1 MGRLVV
7 VILLGLLAGCS
18 RTPVHRGKDAADWT
32 QALHDP
38 KVRAQAARS
47 LGALGKNS
55 EAAVPD
61 LIDALKDADEK
72 VRADAAEA
80 LWNLGPCAKGA
91 VPALAAALKDRAPA
105 VRLNAAGALGEIGPD
120 ARSAVPALTK
130 VLRDPDTTVRDAAT

>member
-1 MGRLVV
+1 MRPLAI

-38 KVRAQAARS
+38 DPQVRAQAARS

-61 LIDALKDADEK
+61 LIGALKDSDAK

-80 LWNLGPCAKGA
+80 LWSLGSRARDA
-91 VPALAAALKDRAPA
+91 IPALTAALGDKAPA
-105 VRLNAAGALGEIGPD
+105 VRLNAA
-120 ARSAVPALTK
+120 
-130 VLRDPDTTVRDAAT
+130 